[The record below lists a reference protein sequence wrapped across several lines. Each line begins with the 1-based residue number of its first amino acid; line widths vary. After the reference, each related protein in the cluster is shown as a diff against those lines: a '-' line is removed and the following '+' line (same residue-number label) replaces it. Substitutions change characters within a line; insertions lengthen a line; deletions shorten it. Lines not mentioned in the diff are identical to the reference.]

1 MVKHRIG
8 NPRNICSDNDIII
21 IIIII
26 IIIMILFLETDN
38 KKLSE

>member
-21 IIIII
+21 IIII
-26 IIIMILFLETDN
+26 MILFLETDN